1 MTGFGEA
8 LIVNCRLAPAV
19 MDVVC
24 VMLLSASP
32 GVVVVATAVL
42 VNVFPPAAVT
52 INEMS
57 TNLSVLDGTVPKL
70 QTTFGAE

>member
-1 MTGFGEA
+1 
-8 LIVNCRLAPAV
+8 
-19 MDVVC
+19 
-24 VMLLSASP
+24 MLLSASP

-42 VNVFPPAAVT
+42 VNVLPPAAVT
-52 INEMS
+52 VNEMS